1 MNNNMQAYFFYQLR
15 IIFNGILTMEV
26 NFSMQVRQV
35 KDSVSVGKR
44 IWCTQTPLLL
54 MGSNQECMPWPNRG
68 NSSQVNDMSKS
79 YSFCLKVDEWVKKVR
94 VFGGFFVVICGCLRT
109 FRYKDWLP
117 VISGNHQQRLSTW
130 ENWIL
135 LCYQRKMSSS
145 YQLP

>member
-15 IIFNGILTMEV
+15 IVFILNNGILTMEV

-94 VFGGFFVVICGCLRT
+94 VFGGVFCGNL
-109 FRYKDWLP
+109 WLSQNFS
-117 VISGNHQQRLSTW
+117 VQRLAPCHFGKSSTTFVNLGKLNTFMLSKKN
-130 ENWIL
+130 E
-135 LCYQRKMSSS
+135 
-145 YQLP
+145 